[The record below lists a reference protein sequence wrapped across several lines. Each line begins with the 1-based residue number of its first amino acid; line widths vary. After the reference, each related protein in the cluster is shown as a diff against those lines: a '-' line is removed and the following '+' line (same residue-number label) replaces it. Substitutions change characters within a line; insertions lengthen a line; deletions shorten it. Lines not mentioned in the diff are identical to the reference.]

1 MSLLTALLLLL
12 AGLAVGATSIG
23 GIVVVP
29 VLTEMAGVPIREAIA
44 ASSFGFL
51 FTGAAAVFL
60 QAITARTTGSKSPP
74 PFGRLYGAALA
85 GAALGALTL
94 SWLPPTLVRSVIA
107 ALAVLS
113 GVVAMSRSGPAW
125 TPEAIQY
132 PQRSSTL
139 IALGAVVGC
148 ASAWSGTGGPV
159 LLLPILMLARVPTAL
174 SIEMAQGVQ
183 LPIAAAATA
192 VNILNGTLNFQLG
205 MLLGVLLLFGWGV
218 GRILSRH
225 LPVFVLRQL
234 IAWGI
239 TAVGLWYGWQ
249 SF

>member
-29 VLTEMAGVPIREAIA
+29 VLTELARVPLQEAIA

-60 QAITARTTGSKSPP
+60 QGIAARNSGSESQSS
-74 PFGRLYGAALA
+74 FGGLYGAALA

-94 SWLPPTLVRSVIA
+94 TWLPPVLARSIIA

-113 GVVAMSRSGPAW
+113 GVVALSRTEPARISGAM
-125 TPEAIQY
+125 QY
-132 PQRSSTL
+132 PQRTSTL
-139 IALGAVVGC
+139 ITLGVVVGC

-159 LLLPILMLARVPTAL
+159 LLLPILMLARMPTVPA
-174 SIEMAQGVQ
+174 IEMAQGIQ

-205 MLLGVLLLFGWGV
+205 LQLGLLLLSGWAV
-218 GRILSRH
+218 GRILSRR
-225 LPVFVLRQL
+225 LSVIVLRQL

>member
-1 MSLLTALLLLL
+1 MSLLTALLVLL
-12 AGLAVGATSIG
+12 AGLVVGATSIG

-29 VLTEMAGVPIREAIA
+29 VLTELAGVPLQEAIA

-51 FTGAAAVFL
+51 FTGAAAIFL
-60 QAITARTTGSKSPP
+60 QGIAAPVTRSKSPP
-74 PFGRLYGAALA
+74 PFARLYGAALI

-94 SWLPPTLVRSVIA
+94 SWLPPALARSVIA

-113 GVVAMSRSGPAW
+113 GLVAMSRSEPAW
-125 TPEAIQY
+125 TPGAAQY
-132 PQRSSTL
+132 PQRTSILITL
-139 IALGAVVGC
+139 GVVVGC

-159 LLLPILMLARVPTAL
+159 LLLPILMLARVPMAL
-174 SIEMAQGVQ
+174 SIELAQGIQ

-192 VNILNGTLNFQLG
+192 VNILKGTLNFQFGLQLG
-205 MLLGVLLLFGWGV
+205 MLLLFGWAV
-218 GRILSRH
+218 GRILSRR
-225 LPVFVLRQL
+225 LPLFVLRQL
-234 IAWGI
+234 IAWVI

>member
-29 VLTEMAGVPIREAIA
+29 VLTELAGVPVQEAIA

-51 FTGAAAVFL
+51 FTGAAAIFL
-60 QAITARTTGSKSPP
+60 QGNTARITRSKSLP
-74 PFGRLYGAALA
+74 PFSRLYGAALV

-94 SWLPPTLVRSVIA
+94 SWLPPTLARGVIA

-113 GVVAMSRSGPAW
+113 GVVAMSRSEPAS
-125 TPEAIQY
+125 TPGAVQY
-132 PQRSSTL
+132 PQRPSTL
-139 IALGAVVGC
+139 IAFGVVVGC

-174 SIEMAQGVQ
+174 SIEMAQGIQ
-183 LPIAAAATA
+183 LPIAVAATA
-192 VNILNGTLNFQLG
+192 VNILKGTLNFELGLQLG
-205 MLLGVLLLFGWGV
+205 MLLLFGWGV
-218 GRILSRH
+218 GRLLSRR
-225 LPVFVLRQL
+225 LPLAVLRQM